1 VAHLNLANVLMGQG
15 KLEEATLEYREAIRL
30 KIKKAEAYWYLGD
43 ALIQQGK
50 REEALAVW
58 RSAIR
63 RNPNDKVALSRIKLT
78 LQKQ

>member
-1 VAHLNLANVLMGQG
+1 MGQG
-15 KLEEATLEYREAIRL
+15 NLAEATLEYQEAIRL

-58 RSAIR
+58 RDAIG
-63 RNPNDKVALSRIKLT
+63 RNPNDRVALSRIRLALT
-78 LQKQ
+78 Q